1 MITRIEGRLERVADG
16 RAEVRCGAICYEL
29 LVPSFEEMRLGAAM
43 GQTIELHTLHF
54 LESPNQGSTFI
65 PRLIA
70 FASPLDRS
78 FFELFTTVKG
88 IGPRKALRAMQMA
101 PGTIAEAIA
110 ARDLNLLKSL
120 PEIGR
125 KLAETLVIELR
136 EKMGPFLGGAAP
148 QAGAEGSADPRAT
161 LARDAI
167 AVLVQLGE
175 SPLTA
180 RQLAE
185 RALRADPDLATA
197 DEVLRAALALRDL

>member
-1 MITRIEGRLERVADG
+1 MITRLEGRLERVADG
-16 RAEVRCGAICYEL
+16 RAEVRCGALCYEL
-29 LVPSFEEMRLGAAM
+29 LVPAFEEMRLGPAV
-43 GQTIELHTLHF
+43 GQMIELHTLHY

-70 FASPLDRS
+70 FGSPQDRA

-101 PGTIAEAIA
+101 PGTIAVAISE
-110 ARDLNLLKSL
+110 RDLNLLRSL

-125 KLAETLVIELR
+125 KLAETLVLELR
-136 EKMGPFLGGAAP
+136 EKMGPFLGGTAQESGPATT
-148 QAGAEGSADPRAT
+148 ADPRAA

-175 SPLTA
+175 SPLAA

-185 RALRADPDLATA
+185 RALRADSQLATA
-197 DEVLRAALALRDL
+197 DDLLRAALVLRET